1 MTNRPTRLLR
11 AVLTGL
17 VACTSIT
24 IIPLS
29 AEGAPGDCLLTKPKT
44 AAPPGQY
51 WLHLSDWI
59 TNRHCWVL
67 RAKIETPSQAKGSAS
82 VQAARAG
89 ARTSATPARSPE
101 DAGSNELPARTDLFP
116 QPRIKDDGKG
126 ASAADA
132 TAGMSERV
140 DQNISRAEHPD
151 RARLPPVA
159 SREVEATGV
168 RFPTSGSQATPAFVA
183 QAQMTDRRA
192 SIEAGPAPLSTVA
205 ETTTEAR
212 TIGAAPNLLQIL
224 LLAIFCGP
232 ALYLLGAGA
241 IRRLAEPRPRPRP
254 YTSLENASA
263 ERALLPPRL
272 EPNENAVAS

>member
-11 AVLTGL
+11 AVLSGL
-17 VACTSIT
+17 VACASIA

-29 AEGAPGDCLLTKPKT
+29 AEGAPGDCLLTRPKT

-59 TNRHCWVL
+59 NNRHCWVL

-89 ARTSATPARSPE
+89 ARTSGATPARSPE
-101 DAGSNELPARTDLFP
+101 DTGSNELPARTDLFA

-132 TAGMSERV
+132 TARMSERA
-140 DQNISRAEHPD
+140 DQNISRAEQPD

-159 SREVEATGV
+159 SREVEATGI
-168 RFPTSGSQATPAFVA
+168 RFPASGSQATPAFA
-183 QAQMTDRRA
+183 TQAQMTDRSA

-205 ETTTEAR
+205 ETTTETRA
-212 TIGAAPNLLQIL
+212 IGAPSLLQML

-232 ALYLLGAGA
+232 ALYLLAAGA
-241 IRRLAEPRPRPRP
+241 IRRLAEPKPRPQP
-254 YTSLENASA
+254 YASLENASA

-272 EPNENAVAS
+272 ESNENAVAS